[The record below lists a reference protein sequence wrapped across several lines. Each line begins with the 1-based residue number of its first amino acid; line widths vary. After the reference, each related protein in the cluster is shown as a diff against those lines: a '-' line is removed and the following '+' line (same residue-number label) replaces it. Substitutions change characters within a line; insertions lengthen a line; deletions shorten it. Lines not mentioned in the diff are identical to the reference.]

1 MPKSYIVVGWML
13 GWMLFCTPAWAQT
26 ERTTL
31 RAMLALKT
39 PSSQKTYLVTDV
51 GKEGEWR
58 YGPSDKDSPAN
69 GGTVLEST
77 NRAVQGRF
85 KRQFAPRTGVHID
98 WFLDKSMATIN
109 GALLEAVK
117 VSERV
122 NFGSKVYVIAPMVL
136 TPDALWSP
144 QRLRLHFQNTTLQAQ
159 SGVKVV
165 KILELQ
171 DITELTLSGG
181 VFLDGNVKKAQIAQP
196 LNEGGNAFLTI
207 VAPSNRATSRLEIGS
222 LTIQNMPMCGVNIVT
237 HNDEMDEGYRR
248 VLVKAFREVNG
259 YNGLNIQND
268 GFAVWGFNVKG
279 AHRSVVIDSLYALQD
294 NEPWGDAPI
303 EKSFYTF
310 TFENQVDPQV
320 HKRKDTLYIKNLYA
334 KYPCSLILYTQAVNN
349 VLIDNYVMDG
359 VLRKPAVADEKAYPT
374 MLRKNLS
381 WVGSK
386 HTWTSF
392 KSPKSSFRVKKLR
405 IQNTNKV
412 FMSESSISDI
422 TGLWLN
428 KGITGAIFDSV
439 ETDVRI
445 KLHGDGYYFGFPNV
459 PDGRHRVG
467 TFISHIPA
475 KRNYV
480 QPLSADLMIDK
491 LHIGRGSGVIFAMG
505 NAKIG
510 SITQD
515 NDSRG
520 IFESRE
526 NRFKNTDMLYNGFIV
541 DKCQAT
547 DILWRFNWFVNQKQ
561 LTDEATVQA
570 GERYEFKNFTGN
582 NYLESHTTFTAANET
597 SSYVTAYRY
606 DGDATIQRNVEQFL
620 QFVEFNWTNVKMKLI
635 DGAPSNFVR
644 RFMPTKYTEKPL
656 LLNLSRKPRP
666 LKGWKMDWKTSM
678 FTQCVIE

>member
-1 MPKSYIVVGWML
+1 MLRYAIAVFGILLFELLTLKGW
-13 GWMLFCTPAWAQT
+13 GQT
-26 ERTTL
+26 ERVSL
-31 RAMLALKT
+31 RAMLLLKT
-39 PSSQKTYLVTDV
+39 PSVTKTYMVTDE
-51 GKEGEWR
+51 GKAGAWR
-58 YGPSDKDSPAN
+58 FDPNDQGSPAN
-69 GGTVLEST
+69 GGTVLESNHRT
-77 NRAVQGRF
+77 VRGRF
-85 KRQFAPRTGVHID
+85 KRQFDPTTGVHID
-98 WFLDKSMATIN
+98 WFLDKSMSTIN
-109 GALLEAVK
+109 GALMEAVK

-122 NFGSKVYVIAPMVL
+122 NFGPKVYIIAPLTL
-136 TPDALWSP
+136 TPDALWSSR
-144 QRLRLHFQNTTLQAQ
+144 RLRFHFQNTTLQAQ
-159 SGVKVV
+159 SGLKQVCV
-165 KILELQ
+165 LELQ
-171 DITELTLSGG
+171 DIAELALSGA
-181 VFLDGNVKKAQIAQP
+181 VFLDGNVKKTQIAQP

-207 VAPSNRATSRLEIGS
+207 VAPSNFATSRLEIGS

-237 HNDEMDEGYRR
+237 HNDERDEGYRR
-248 VLVKAFREVNG
+248 ILVKAFREING

-359 VLRKPAVADEKAYPT
+359 VLRKPAIADEKAYPT

-392 KSPKSSFRVKKLR
+392 KSPKSSFRVKKML
-405 IQNTNKV
+405 IQNTNRA
-412 FMSESSISDI
+412 FMSESSINDM

-428 KGITGAIFDSV
+428 KGITGAVFDSI

-445 KLHGDGYYFGFPNV
+445 KLYGDGFYFGFPNV
-459 PDGRHRVG
+459 PDGKHRVG
-467 TFISHIPA
+467 TFISNIPS

-480 QPLSADLMIDK
+480 QPLGADLTIDK
-491 LHIGRGSGVIFAMG
+491 LHIGKGSGVIFSMG

-515 NDSRG
+515 SDSRG
-520 IFESRE
+520 VFESRE
-526 NRFKNTDMLYNGFIV
+526 NRFKNAEPLYNGFIV
-541 DKCQAT
+541 DKCQAAN
-547 DILWRFNWFVNQKQ
+547 ILWRFNWYVNQKQ
-561 LTDEATVQA
+561 LTDETAVQV
-570 GERYEFKNFTGN
+570 GERYQFKDFTGN
-582 NYLESHTTFTAANET
+582 NFLETNTTFTASNEAT
-597 SSYVTAYRY
+597 SYVSAYRY
-606 DGDATIQRNVEQFL
+606 DGDATIQRNVERFL
-620 QFVEFNWTNVKMKLI
+620 QFVEFNWTNVKMKLA
-635 DGAPSNFVR
+635 DTSSSNFAR

-656 LLNLSRKPRP
+656 LLNLSRTPKPM
-666 LKGWKMDWKTSM
+666 KGWKLDWKTSV
-678 FTQCVIE
+678 FTQCMIE